1 MKEVKGIEVEYNLTI
16 NDNLLS
22 MQELLK
28 EFTNTN
34 SFEDAKEVTAYM
46 INNHI
51 DSIINSFIIHKTI
64 AEEIFNP
71 ENLSCKITFLGD
83 GDICIQFML
92 IYKIEDKSYFKTIGR
107 VMTLLPNDD
116 CLDADTHVVFSN
128 YIEELFGQILNYA
141 ICCKR
146 EHMTEIYRR
155 NKDE

>member
-1 MKEVKGIEVEYNLTI
+1 MVKEKGIDVEYNFTV
-16 NDNLLS
+16 NDNLSS

-28 EFTNTN
+28 VFTNTH
-34 SFEDAKEVTAYM
+34 SFEDAKEVATYM
-46 INNHI
+46 INKHI
-51 DSIINSFIIHKTI
+51 DFMTSFIAHKSI

-116 CLDADTHVVFSN
+116 CSFTNIHMVFSN
-128 YIEELFGQILNYA
+128 YIEELFGQILNYT
-141 ICCKR
+141 ICCKN
-146 EHMTEIYRR
+146 EYMIEMYRR